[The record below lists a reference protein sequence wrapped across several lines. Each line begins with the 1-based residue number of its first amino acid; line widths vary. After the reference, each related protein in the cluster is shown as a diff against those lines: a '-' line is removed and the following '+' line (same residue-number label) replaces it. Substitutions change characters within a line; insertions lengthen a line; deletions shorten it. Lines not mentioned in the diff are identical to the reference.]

1 MNVEYLFNK
10 MRTAPVGF
18 AVDKVKVWLSDIS
31 EIQSLSEID
40 DIFLNEN
47 LSAHETQALELII
60 KRKYLESSGESNI
73 SGGRYEDQLNR
84 GGISDVHSGLS
95 IFQDGSSVLD
105 FSTLNKKLI
114 KLEIC
119 IARRAHKIILPNN
132 SSFEALDISHTPKL
146 TSIDNIE
153 TLKKIKILSLRNCA
167 KYMDLQFIETLSEL
181 RTLSLSD
188 NKNLPELDFL
198 NENSPVVALD
208 LVLTNA
214 MKLKRTIENLSKLK
228 KLEHLSIKAN
238 QKELRQLREHLPKC
252 VVNGFS
258 LNEALKAGL

>member
-1 MNVEYLFNK
+1 MNTKYLLDK
-10 MRTAPVGF
+10 LQSAPVSFG
-18 AVDKVKVWLSDIS
+18 VDEVEVWLSDIP

-40 DIFLNEN
+40 DVFLSEN
-47 LSAHETQALELII
+47 LSAHETDALQLVI
-60 KRKYLESSGESNI
+60 KRKYVESSGESNI
-73 SGGRYEDQLNR
+73 SGGRYEDQLNKGR
-84 GGISDVHSGLS
+84 VSDIHSGLS
-95 IFQDGSSVLD
+95 IIQDGSSVLD

-119 IARRAHKIILPNN
+119 IARRAQKIILPNN

-146 TSIDNIE
+146 ATIDNIE
-153 TLKKIKILSLRNCA
+153 ILKKIKILSLRNCTNHI
-167 KYMDLQFIETLSEL
+167 DLQFIERLSEL

-198 NENSPVVALD
+198 NENSPIVALN

-228 KLEHLSIKAN
+228 KLKRLNINAN
-238 QKELRQLREHLPKC
+238 QKELRQLREHLPTC

-258 LNEALKAGL
+258 LNDLTAGA